1 MTQFWD
7 RTVSPSWHL
16 RYQWANSNTQGFSLR
31 RHIALF
37 LCSTGLLQ
45 FTYYVHIILPHLAAI
60 GSFVPETRST
70 CSTSNICMYLIQRTA
85 TRVVCNPNYYCLY
98 SKQCLPRQP
107 SHYTLSKVKSF
118 NLKPKQCWCFSILA
132 WANKRPTATTASTQ
146 WRRPHHRRR
155 RRCKILIRFYSIFKY
170 SCQGSEQTW
179 LRFTIHHHRNCP
191 IHPSN
196 SKDTTVY
203 NTQSIYN
210 HTQSN

>member
-1 MTQFWD
+1 MLNWTIAIYVLCTYTSALGCNRVV
-7 RTVSPSWHL
+7 RTRDPVHML
-16 RYQWANSNTQGFSLR
+16 HFK
-31 RHIALF
+31 HM
-37 LCSTGLLQ
+37 
-45 FTYYVHIILPHLAAI
+45 YV
-60 GSFVPETRST
+60 
-70 CSTSNICMYLIQRTA
+70 CLIQRTA

-132 WANKRPTATTASTQ
+132 CANKRPTATTASTQ
-146 WRRPHHRRR
+146 WRRPHHRR